1 MSVQKREWTDSAG
14 KKRQAWRVR
23 WQDGDRWRSK
33 TFAKKADADTFDA
46 DLVSRR
52 RLGQLAQLD
61 SGTETLDAFMAEVWI
76 PIHFAALQPKTQ
88 IVYESLYRTHIKPE
102 FGGTPLREISAEM
115 IGHWQAQALRTGGG
129 QVAIRKAL
137 TLLGAILQRAAEGGR
152 LQTNPARLVRKPR
165 IAKSA
170 EVQPLAPSQVEAIR
184 RAMLDPEPIHI
195 AASTEG
201 QRRRKAHTQ
210 PAPGTPQS
218 RLRDATLVSV
228 LAYAGLRPAE
238 ALRLTWGSV
247 REATLLVEAPKTN
260 TARTVRLLA
269 PLAADLKAWRF
280 ASGRP
285 SDKRLIFPAVDL
297 DRWRARQWSRAL
309 ATARVEDAT
318 PYTLRHSFASLLI
331 AEGRSVIYVA
341 RQLGHGAALTL
352 GTYGHVIEEL
362 EAVENV
368 TAEATIEAARSG
380 SAAHELPMIGT
391 SEAN

>member
-1 MSVQKREWTDSAG
+1 MSVQKREWIDSAG

-46 DLVSRR
+46 DLVGKR

-88 IVYESLYRTHIKPE
+88 VVYESLYRTHIKPD
-102 FGGTPLREISAEM
+102 FGGTPLRDISAEM
-115 IGHWQAQALRTGGG
+115 IGRWQAQALKAGGG
-129 QVAIRKAL
+129 QVAVRKAL

-170 EVQPLAPSQVEAIR
+170 EVQPLAPRQVEAIR
-184 RAMLDPEPIHI
+184 RAMLDPEPIYV

-201 QRRRKAHTQ
+201 QRQRKAHTQ

-260 TARTVRLLA
+260 SARTVRLLG
-269 PLAADLKAWRF
+269 PLAADLKAWRL

-297 DRWRARQWSRAL
+297 DRWRARQWKRAL
-309 ATARVEDAT
+309 DTAQVDDAT

-341 RQLGHGAALTL
+341 RQLGHGAQLTL

-362 EAVENV
+362 EGVENV
-368 TAEATIEAARSG
+368 TAEAAIEAARSG
-380 SAAHELPMIGT
+380 SAAHDLPIA
-391 SEAN
+391 ANDGAN